1 MSDEL
6 NPYPG
11 NMKQHKVDPLMP
23 DDPYLTELRKA
34 LEPMEPEMDT
44 AKQFLLLAGER
55 DALLA
60 ARAKDAEEIAKWKG
74 IVKGVHGAMNDIGTV
89 PVPPLDAD
97 LYETIMAMRA
107 KDAERIEQIESL
119 CRAIGNGLAEMMR
132 PSNIECDGAYC
143 TGCWKDIN
151 RQLVKMLLVAGFKPS
166 KQ

>member
-11 NMKQHKVDPLMP
+11 NLKQHKVDPLMP

-60 ARAKDAEEIAKWKG
+60 ARAKDAEEIAKWRG
-74 IVKGVHGAMNDIGTV
+74 IVKGVHGALNDIGTV
-89 PVPPLDAD
+89 PVPPLDSD
-97 LYETIMAMRA
+97 LYDTIMAMRA
-107 KDAERIEQIESL
+107 KDAELIQRL
-119 CRAIGNGLAEMMR
+119 VDGLHAVATLADRDADERTVVVR
-132 PSNIECDGAYC
+132 PSLEAAAA
-143 TGCWKDIN
+143 
-151 RQLVKMLLVAGFKPS
+151 AGFKPS
-166 KQ
+166 EQ